1 MSNQYIIKYFH
12 LSIII
17 TILYKLFTY
26 FKSDACCLICF
37 KVYKKNYDV
46 LTNFWNVILNLI
58 LE

>member
-26 FKSDACCLICF
+26 FKSDACLICF

-46 LTNFWNVILNLI
+46 LTNF
-58 LE
+58 